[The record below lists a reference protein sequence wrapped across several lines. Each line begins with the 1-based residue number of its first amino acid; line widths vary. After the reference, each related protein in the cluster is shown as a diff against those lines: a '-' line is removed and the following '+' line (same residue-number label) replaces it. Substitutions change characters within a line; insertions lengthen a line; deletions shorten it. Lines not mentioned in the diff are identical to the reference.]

1 MNHIPPSLHS
11 KIPPNRPGRSLQR
24 ISSPNHLPSS
34 PNRIDPLQNHSHQR
48 PGGNELHQLAKERP
62 LSMLSVMPFG
72 KPPLKRH
79 MPQSHNPKPLTL
91 KPGNNLTSK
100 RASKSIRLHKDQS
113 TVHEFLYGRGRIDL

>member
-48 PGGNELHQLAKERP
+48 PRSNEVNKLPKEGPRSV
-62 LSMLSVMPFG
+62 LGVMLFS

-91 KPGNNLTSK
+91 KPSNNLTSK

-113 TVHEFLYGRGRIDL
+113 TVHELLYGRGRIDL